1 MSWPS
6 KTMLRDALTAH
17 LADELQRA
25 TAAHR
30 ETHAGATHSEAR
42 PEGSKD
48 TRALEQSYLARGQ
61 AMRAEELRLAIAEVA
76 RMPVEALADDAPA
89 QPGALL
95 RVREDDVER
104 TVWLALHGGGLV
116 LAGGTVLV
124 VTPVSPLGRA
134 IVGQCAGDVCEL
146 APGSRMREIE
156 IVAVR

>member
-1 MSWPS
+1 MICWGSCFLGLTPRQTLQPRCS
-6 KTMLRDALTAH
+6 RLLRAGEGGKL
-17 LADELQRA
+17 LRA
-25 TAAHR
+25 R
-30 ETHAGATHSEAR
+30 GFCFLRQAR
-42 PEGSKD
+42 P
-48 TRALEQSYLARGQ
+48 
-61 AMRAEELRLAIAEVA
+61 
-76 RMPVEALADDAPA
+76 
-89 QPGALL
+89 LL

-146 APGSRMREIE
+146 AAGSRMREIE